1 MSSPDL
7 FSDASSQELHSI
19 IYRLLQQHRRNGD
32 RLRSIA
38 VRYHNTH
45 PEARLD
51 KSIPKDLRAEAF
63 TRFCPRGTNQGTP
76 SSPDIEDGQAVLE
89 KARGML
95 RADPH
100 SAANLCRARQL
111 LRQGAVPL
119 INACAEV
126 DRLDAATA
134 MVEAVAAERWRR
146 GLDREVGQEAL
157 DTALDW
163 AWKDPGPDADVV
175 EAVLLTATL
184 ETALERFYL
193 LPPKPM
199 ARRNRNDPEHTSKLD
214 SSQLGVDPLFAD
226 DATSQRDDSRNLER
240 DWVHDRFEDD
250 EPRQASHSRGQR
262 SERLARRS
270 PDIERESGYKI
281 RVENL
286 HYELTEDDIYEL
298 FERIGPVENA
308 RLMYDRHDRS
318 EGVAYVTYRTLAD
331 ARVACREYDGAN
343 AHGQPIRLSIVPP
356 GPAPRRNSFDTAQ
369 RPSRSLFDRIESR
382 DRSLSPERGHRSDVT
397 KPPPAGIDRYVP
409 GESSGR
415 RRSPPPPRRRGG
427 GREAGRRPGER
438 RGGGRGG
445 RPRGDDDGRPVVQGR
460 PRKTQE
466 ELDAEMEDYWGV
478 GHDGAAD
485 APINGSGEAQG
496 APANPAISD
505 DIEMEVE

>member
-1 MSSPDL
+1 MSKRQPHLTERELGGGERRQTTAEVMAWRYSGPTRRLPSPFDIHN
-7 FSDASSQELHSI
+7 SSQ
-19 IYRLLQQHRRNGD
+19 D
-32 RLRSIA
+32 RHCLAS
-38 VRYHNTH
+38 
-45 PEARLD
+45 
-51 KSIPKDLRAEAF
+51 
-63 TRFCPRGTNQGTP
+63 P
-76 SSPDIEDGQAVLE
+76 SSKFPRPCRCTMD
-89 KARGML
+89 
-95 RADPH
+95 RALDDVI
-100 SAANLCRARQL
+100 SDRQ
-111 LRQGAVPL
+111 RPGP
-119 INACAEV
+119 
-126 DRLDAATA
+126 
-134 MVEAVAAERWRR
+134 RR
-146 GLDREVGQEAL
+146 GRGRGR
-157 DTALDW
+157 
-163 AWKDPGPDADVV
+163 PADSYP
-175 EAVLLTATL
+175 
-184 ETALERFYL
+184 R
-193 LPPKPM
+193 
-199 ARRNRNDPEHTSKLD
+199 D
-214 SSQLGVDPLFAD
+214 GVRK
-226 DATSQRDDSRNLER
+226 TSQRDDSRNLER